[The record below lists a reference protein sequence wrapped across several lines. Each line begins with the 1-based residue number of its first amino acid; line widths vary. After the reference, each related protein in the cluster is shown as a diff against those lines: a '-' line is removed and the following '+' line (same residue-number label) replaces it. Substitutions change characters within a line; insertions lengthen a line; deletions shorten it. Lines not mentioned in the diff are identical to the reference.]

1 MQRCSQS
8 AKADL
13 PDIPDSQ
20 GDMLELNQESSWS
33 LCVLLNV
40 SVLLCPIPWSDVV
53 QQSRRVL
60 KPERRAPSP
69 CDPAFTHENLLLSG
83 FHEEL
88 SVCDQKL
95 CDARRDRWKMCFLSR
110 WILIRFFPENR
121 PLVMFYSSFNALM
134 RFSKLPRHEKA
145 CLGNL
150 PLACSCLLYC
160 HILNRPKTWV
170 LRTELNHSLVKL
182 PLLPAWKL

>member
-13 PDIPDSQ
+13 PDIPDSR

-33 LCVLLNV
+33 LCFLLNV

-60 KPERRAPSP
+60 KPERLAPSP
-69 CDPAFTHENLLLSG
+69 CDPAFTHEKLLLSG

-95 CDARRDRWKMCFLSR
+95 CDVRRDRWKMCFLSR

-121 PLVMFYSSFNALM
+121 PLVMFYSSLNALL
-134 RFSKLPRHEKA
+134 RFSKLPDMK
-145 CLGNL
+145 
-150 PLACSCLLYC
+150 
-160 HILNRPKTWV
+160 RPVWGTFPW
-170 LRTELNHSLVKL
+170 
-182 PLLPAWKL
+182 PAAVCFTVTS